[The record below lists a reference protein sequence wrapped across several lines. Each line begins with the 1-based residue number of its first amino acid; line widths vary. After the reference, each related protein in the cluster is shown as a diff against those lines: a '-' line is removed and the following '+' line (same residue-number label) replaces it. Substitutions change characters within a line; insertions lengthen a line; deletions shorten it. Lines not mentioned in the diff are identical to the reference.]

1 MTARS
6 VLRRRTLTARKSCLY
21 DGALVKMFTKRTI
34 MFLLTVELMEC
45 YISSCA
51 CWLYDQYVFYRSQQ
65 KEPCLIEHKLAM
77 VINLKV
83 VPWSLLYIHYC
94 TTLSSGFR
102 KVAVAV
108 YICENTILSNAVHIL
123 N

>member
-1 MTARS
+1 MKELS
-6 VLRRRTLTARKSCLY
+6 VLRRRTLADKKSCLY
-21 DGALVKMFTKRTI
+21 DGALVKMFTKITI

-51 CWLYDQYVFYRSQQ
+51 CWFYDQYVFYRSHQ
-65 KEPCLIEHKLAM
+65 KNTCLTEHKLAM

-94 TTLSSGFR
+94 TSLSSGFR